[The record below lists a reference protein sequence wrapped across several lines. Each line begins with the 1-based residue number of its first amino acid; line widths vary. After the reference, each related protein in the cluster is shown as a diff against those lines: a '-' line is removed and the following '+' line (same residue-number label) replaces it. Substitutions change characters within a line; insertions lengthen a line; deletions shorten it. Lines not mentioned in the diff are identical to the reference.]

1 MLAQKY
7 EAFEEKFENKEA
19 QKRYLVQKKEAD
31 YRLLESQNKH
41 KQAKLQLELL
51 NLDSKITL
59 NRETLNKITEQK
71 PWFFEIRKKR
81 FYKNNLKACRHTLK
95 QLEAQKVSL
104 KMDYQYLASLT
115 TEAKME
121 FEQKQVEYNQ

>member
-7 EAFEEKFENKEA
+7 EAFEEKFENEEA

-41 KQAKLQLELL
+41 KRAKLQLELL

-71 PWFFEIRKKR
+71 
-81 FYKNNLKACRHTLK
+81 L
-95 QLEAQKVSL
+95 
-104 KMDYQYLASLT
+104 
-115 TEAKME
+115 
-121 FEQKQVEYNQ
+121 